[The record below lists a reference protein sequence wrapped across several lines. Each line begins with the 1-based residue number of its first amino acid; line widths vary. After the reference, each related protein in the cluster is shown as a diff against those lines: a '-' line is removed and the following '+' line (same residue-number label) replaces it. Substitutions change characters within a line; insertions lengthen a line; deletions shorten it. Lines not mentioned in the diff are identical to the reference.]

1 MNNNGY
7 LVPAN
12 TKSATLLLGK
22 LRWKPDVIIAGIGT
36 TVSIAAL
43 LATQTVGLWA
53 TIISLLPMLIAVFLV
68 LPIPNYH
75 NVLCVIQSILDFYN
89 RRKKYIWRGW
99 CMRYE
104 YEKDDKQQ

>member
-1 MNNNGY
+1 MNDNGY

-12 TKSATLLLGK
+12 TKRATLILGM
-22 LRWKPDVIIAGIGT
+22 LRPKPDAIIAGVGAVT
-36 TVSIAAL
+36 SLVAL
-43 LATQTVGLWA
+43 MATSTIGLWA
-53 TIISLLPMLIAVFLV
+53 TIVSLLPLLIAVFLV

-75 NVLCVIQSILDFYN
+75 NTLCVIQSILDFYQ

-104 YEKDDKQQ
+104 SEKEDK

>member
-1 MNNNGY
+1 MNDNGY

-12 TKSATLLLGK
+12 TKRSTLILGM
-22 LRWKPDVIIAGIGT
+22 LRPVPDAIIAGTGLL
-36 TVSIAAL
+36 VSIIAL
-43 LATQTVGLWA
+43 MATSTVGMWA
-53 TIISLLPMLIAVFLV
+53 TILSLLPVLVCTFLV
-68 LPIPNYH
+68 LEIPNYH
-75 NVLCVIQSILDFYN
+75 NMLCFIQSMLDFYN